1 MRNWMLVSA
10 IFIVSVTFGAKNSS
24 AQTDLTL
31 QLTSTGALPILFT
44 TSGISISQNAK
55 VSNSWNG
62 TVVSGLTNIPNL
74 QPLYGITANFA
85 AKGFKASV
93 PEPNAMLLF
102 GTGLL
107 AVGGILRRRLGLA

>member
-1 MRNWMLVSA
+1 MHNWMLVSA

-31 QLTSTGALPILFT
+31 QPTSTGALPILST
-44 TSGISISQNAK
+44 TSGISISQSATL
-55 VSNSWNG
+55 SNSWNE
-62 TVVSGLTNIPNL
+62 TVVSGVTKTSNL
-74 QPLYGITANFA
+74 QPLHGIAANFA
-85 AKGFKASV
+85 AKGVKASV